1 MRKRSIALNCTQA
14 ESECR
19 LRQQLR
25 IRFPKGSI
33 GDNYFRIYKRTT
45 GRFLGA
51 GGTGLYCFIGY
62 FQQSGKQTH
71 VEYRVYPNISVIIF
85 TLLLF
90 QFTCSSLYHAI
101 FMDTPPI
108 VVVIELVFLL
118 IFILIKQHEKKKCI
132 ADFENRLKAEI
143 HFEK

>member
-14 ESECR
+14 ETEYR

-33 GDNYFRIYKRTT
+33 EDNYFRIYKRTT
-45 GRFLGA
+45 DRFLGA
-51 GGTGLYCFIGY
+51 GRTGLYFFTGY
-62 FQQSGKQTH
+62 FQQSGKQTQ
-71 VEYRVYPNISVIIF
+71 VEYRVYPNICVTIF
-85 TLLLF
+85 ALLLF

-118 IFILIKQHEKKKCI
+118 IFILITQYEKKKCI
-132 ADFENRLKAEI
+132 ADFENRLKAES